1 MYFSIDI
8 NPKLGYDIQ
17 DTVCRKFMIMIYIG
31 SGKTSVEDQAII
43 INQDQDGV
51 LRGAKILLNIVS
63 TWAFIDRFVCDDLYF
78 ASITSSEA
86 LKDIGISLILV
97 FNTDKKL

>member
-31 SGKTSVEDQAII
+31 SGKTSVED
-43 INQDQDGV
+43 
-51 LRGAKILLNIVS
+51 
-63 TWAFIDRFVCDDLYF
+63 
-78 ASITSSEA
+78 
-86 LKDIGISLILV
+86 
-97 FNTDKKL
+97 